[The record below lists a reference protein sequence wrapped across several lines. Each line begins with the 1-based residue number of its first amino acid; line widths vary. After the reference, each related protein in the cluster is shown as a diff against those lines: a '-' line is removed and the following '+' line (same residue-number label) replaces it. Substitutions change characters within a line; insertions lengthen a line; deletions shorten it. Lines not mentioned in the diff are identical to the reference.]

1 MQLYELWFAWE
12 FIWDVRF
19 TLYEK
24 VIKVIH
30 LDCPEICYLNYLNY
44 QEWLMVE
51 SILWKLTGPR
61 SVPLSIKGVPLLVL
75 LVVKISGKYPLFY
88 SQVL

>member
-30 LDCPEICYLNYLNY
+30 LDCPEISYLNYLNY
-44 QEWLMVE
+44 
-51 SILWKLTGPR
+51 
-61 SVPLSIKGVPLLVL
+61 
-75 LVVKISGKYPLFY
+75 
-88 SQVL
+88 